1 MTREKIA
8 EHAALVV
15 MAVFRNIDQPGGAI
29 LAEATD
35 LLTNFRRAT
44 LQEAARA
51 VCKRCAQESPERDDQ
66 SADYWHPPSSYGSI
80 LCDASGIHDLI
91 AALDKEVKP

>member
-1 MTREKIA
+1 MTREEISERAARLTMRVALNLTGSA
-8 EHAALVV
+8 ED
-15 MAVFRNIDQPGGAI
+15 MIGA
-29 LAEATD
+29 ATD
-35 LLTNFRRAT
+35 GMVDFYRAT

-51 VCKRCAQESPERDDQ
+51 VCKRCAQEFPERDDQ

-91 AALDKEVKP
+91 AALEGGKP

>member
-1 MTREKIA
+1 MTREEIEKLAKQIVNDV
-8 EHAALVV
+8 EGVNSYERSYGYVTEDLVALV
-15 MAVFRNIDQPGGAI
+15 
-29 LAEATD
+29 
-35 LLTNFRRAT
+35 RAT

-51 VCKRCAQESPERDDQ
+51 VCKRCAQEFPERDDQ

-91 AALDKEVKP
+91 AALEGGKP